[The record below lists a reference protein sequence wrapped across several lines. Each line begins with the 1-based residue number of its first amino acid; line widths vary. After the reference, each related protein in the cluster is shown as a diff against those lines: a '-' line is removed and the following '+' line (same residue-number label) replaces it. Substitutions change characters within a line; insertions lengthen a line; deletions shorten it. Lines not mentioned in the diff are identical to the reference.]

1 MYLEHSHFCIALT
14 PKSASTTVLNWC
26 IANSMQKIMDDRC
39 VNKPMFSI
47 FRNHRDR
54 IISGIAE
61 DLFRSA
67 VNKHTNWYTLSE
79 DDKNN
84 LLIKDIEFWAINPAI
99 NVTSDSYHYG
109 NLQDFLPN
117 NIKTLEEIH
126 WIKFEDVMAIDKIIV
141 QYLNISS
148 DLVVLMRQSL
158 VWQDPVRPSKEW
170 YYDKISKFPDAVA
183 WIEKH
188 INSQLVVE
196 TI

>member
-1 MYLEHSHFCIALT
+1 
-14 PKSASTTVLNWC
+14 
-26 IANSMQKIMDDRC
+26 
-39 VNKPMFSI
+39 
-47 FRNHRDR
+47 
-54 IISGIAE
+54 
-61 DLFRSA
+61 
-67 VNKHTNWYTLSE
+67 
-79 DDKNN
+79 
-84 LLIKDIEFWAINPAI
+84 
-99 NVTSDSYHYG
+99 
-109 NLQDFLPN
+109 
-117 NIKTLEEIH
+117 
-126 WIKFEDVMAIDKIIV
+126 MAIDKIIV